1 LTAQSKG
8 LTYNYGIQTKIK
20 VLKNQLP
27 NPFTVTY
34 EGEVICTPHGM
45 IGVEKP
51 DVEAYRKQ
59 YVGDILKSLQNM
71 NTQNEVISEADITFS
86 EEEEADI

>member
-1 LTAQSKG
+1 MFK
-8 LTYNYGIQTKIK
+8 KIK

-45 IGVEKP
+45 IGVEKS
-51 DVEAYRKQ
+51 DMDSYSKQ
-59 YVGDILKSLQNM
+59 YVGDILKCLQSM
-71 NTQNEVISEADITFS
+71 NTKDDVVISENDITYT
-86 EEEEADI
+86 EEEESDI